1 MKVESS
7 GFDDEL
13 GKGCM
18 EKSNQV
24 HYVFSMMMM
33 VTEMGKD
40 RCMIMSLLGPA
51 KFAIPISFQR
61 DVLRKKLDIC
71 V

>member
-1 MKVESS
+1 
-7 GFDDEL
+7 
-13 GKGCM
+13 M

-24 HYVFSMMMM
+24 HQVFSMMTM
-33 VTEMGKD
+33 VTEMGKG
-40 RCMIMSLLGPA
+40 RCVIMSLLGPA
-51 KFAIPISFQR
+51 EFAIPISFQR

>member
-1 MKVESS
+1 
-7 GFDDEL
+7 
-13 GKGCM
+13 
-18 EKSNQV
+18 
-24 HYVFSMMMM
+24 MMM

-51 KFAIPISFQR
+51 KFARPISFQR